1 MSEVKKYMSTRIFST
16 SPDKYAYEAVDEM
29 YKNKVSALLVKEGGE
44 YVGIITKTDWMFLV
58 LKGECDPKVMKISSV
73 MTKIANTIDE
83 NQTIAEVCSIIQTK
97 KIRHVPVTRNGEI
110 VGMFS
115 VKDLEKYYLQLHNKT
130 DFKLDKSLKTLF
142 NHRYTPSGYTR
153 AMVKYN

>member
-44 YVGIITKTDWMFLV
+44 YVGVITKTDWMFLV

-97 KIRHVPVTRNGEI
+97 KIRHVSVTRNGEI

-115 VKDLEKYYLQLHNKT
+115 VKDLEKYFLQLHNKT
-130 DFKLDKSLKTLF
+130 DF
-142 NHRYTPSGYTR
+142 
-153 AMVKYN
+153 

>member
-83 NQTIAEVCSIIQTK
+83 NQTIAEVYSIIQTK

-130 DFKLDKSLKTLF
+130 DF
-142 NHRYTPSGYTR
+142 
-153 AMVKYN
+153 